1 MQCTLSLAMRPRP
14 LALLLSAT
22 LALPA
27 LLTGCGLK
35 GSGVEATEKR
45 ELATFN
51 AISIDGGFILIA
63 HVDPATT
70 QRVEVRGDDN
80 IVPEVVTTVTD
91 GTLELTIDQWLV
103 RPKINTTI
111 EVWVP
116 SLSKVSVS
124 GAVDLTADGLHGER
138 FELAISGASSS
149 KLSGKVDHFE
159 VTSSG
164 ANTLHASE
172 LQAKVV
178 KINVSGAGDSEVW
191 ASEQLDATVSG
202 AGNVRYHGQ
211 PKDVQDDVSGAGSV
225 EPASD

>member
-1 MQCTLSLAMRPRP
+1 MRCTLLLAMRPRP
-14 LALLLSAT
+14 LVFLLSAT
-22 LALPA
+22 LALPT

-45 ELATFN
+45 ELETFN

-116 SLSKVSVS
+116 NCRYGFTTNFRFSLI
-124 GAVDLTADGLHGER
+124 DGLY
-138 FELAISGASSS
+138 SSS
-149 KLSGKVDHFE
+149 AWLRS
-159 VTSSG
+159 TACSSSVC
-164 ANTLHASE
+164 AS
-172 LQAKVV
+172 
-178 KINVSGAGDSEVW
+178 
-191 ASEQLDATVSG
+191 T
-202 AGNVRYHGQ
+202 R
-211 PKDVQDDVSGAGSV
+211 P
-225 EPASD
+225 